1 MEGITITVS
10 SKLHDLLKR
19 NGLKGESY
27 EHIILRMARQE
38 FLQDYRKFQS
48 PAESKEKPKLVQEQA
63 VLKKPVKKVQKPV
76 AKPSAKKPEKQAKA
90 KPLKPQA
97 VKKKPKPSA
106 KAKKA
111 KKIPEKL
118 PIKSEKIAVSNE
130 LKQWQYTKNLE
141 LQGLKTELELAK
153 LSNDTAKINEIT
165 LRLAK
170 LKQEFEQK
178 KLL

>member
-1 MEGITITVS
+1 MENITITVS
-10 SKLHDLLKR
+10 SKLHDLLKK
-19 NGLKGESY
+19 NGMKGESY

-38 FLQDYRKFQS
+38 FSQDYRKFQS
-48 PAESKEKPKLVQEQA
+48 SESKEKPKPVQAQA
-63 VLKKPVKKVQKPV
+63 VLKKPVKKVQKPI

-90 KPLKPQA
+90 RPLKPQA
-97 VKKKPKPSA
+97 VKKKP

-118 PIKSEKIAVSNE
+118 PIKSEKIAVSDE

>member
-1 MEGITITVS
+1 MEGTTITIS
-10 SKLHDLLKR
+10 SKLHDLLKK
-19 NGLKGESY
+19 NGMKGESY
-27 EHIILRMARQE
+27 EHIILRMVRQE
-38 FLQDYRKFQS
+38 FSQDYRKFQS
-48 PAESKEKPKLVQEQA
+48 ELKEKPKPVQAQV
-63 VLKKPVKKVQKPV
+63 VLKKPVKVQKPS

-111 KKIPEKL
+111 KKIPKKL
-118 PIKSEKIAVSNE
+118 PIKSEKIAVSDE
-130 LKQWQYTKNLE
+130 LKQWQYIKNLE

-170 LKQEFEQK
+170 LKQELEQK
-178 KLL
+178 NVL

>member
-48 PAESKEKPKLVQEQA
+48 PAESKEKPKP

-97 VKKKPKPSA
+97 VKKKPK
-106 KAKKA
+106 AKKA
-111 KKIPEKL
+111 KKIPENL

-153 LSNDTAKINEIT
+153 LSNDTAKINEIA

-170 LKQEFEQK
+170 LKQELEQK
-178 KLL
+178 KVL

>member
-1 MEGITITVS
+1 MENITITVS
-10 SKLHDLLKR
+10 SKLHDLLKK
-19 NGLKGESY
+19 NGMKGESY
-27 EHIILRMARQE
+27 ERIILRMARQE
-38 FLQDYRKFQS
+38 FSQDYRKFQS
-48 PAESKEKPKLVQEQA
+48 SEPKEKPKLVQAQA
-63 VLKKPVKKVQKPV
+63 VLKKPVKKVQKPI
-76 AKPSAKKPEKQAKA
+76 AKHSAKKPEKQAKA

-97 VKKKPKPSA
+97 VKKKPK
-106 KAKKA
+106 AKKA

-118 PIKSEKIAVSNE
+118 PIKSEKIAVSVE

>member
-97 VKKKPKPSA
+97 VKKKPK
-106 KAKKA
+106 AKKA
-111 KKIPEKL
+111 KKIPENL

-153 LSNDTAKINEIT
+153 LSNDTAKINEIA

-170 LKQEFEQK
+170 LKQELEQK
-178 KLL
+178 KVL

>member
-1 MEGITITVS
+1 MENITITVS
-10 SKLHDLLKR
+10 SKLHDLLKK
-19 NGLKGESY
+19 NGMKGESY
-27 EHIILRMARQE
+27 ERIILRMARQE
-38 FLQDYRKFQS
+38 FSQDYRKFQS
-48 PAESKEKPKLVQEQA
+48 SEPKEKPKLVQAQA
-63 VLKKPVKKVQKPV
+63 VLKKPVKKVQKPI

-153 LSNDTAKINEIT
+153 LSNDTAKINEIA

-170 LKQEFEQK
+170 LKQELEQK
-178 KLL
+178 KVL

>member
-27 EHIILRMARQE
+27 ERIILRMARQE
-38 FLQDYRKFQS
+38 FSQDYRKFQS
-48 PAESKEKPKLVQEQA
+48 SEPKEKPKLVQAQA
-63 VLKKPVKKVQKPV
+63 VLKKPVKKVQKPI

-97 VKKKPKPSA
+97 VKKKPK
-106 KAKKA
+106 AKKA
-111 KKIPEKL
+111 KKIPENL

-153 LSNDTAKINEIT
+153 LSNDTAKINEIA

-170 LKQEFEQK
+170 LKQELEQK
-178 KLL
+178 KVL